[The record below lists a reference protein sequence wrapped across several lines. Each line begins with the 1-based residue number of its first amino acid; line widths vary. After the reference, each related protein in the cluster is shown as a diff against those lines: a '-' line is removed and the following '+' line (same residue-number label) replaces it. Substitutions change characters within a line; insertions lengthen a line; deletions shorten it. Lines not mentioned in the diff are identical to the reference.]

1 MTDPNAFRTPG
12 TPALEIAGVSHFYGD
27 FPALRDVSFTVEP
40 GTFRALLGLN
50 GAGKSTLFALVTRLF
65 DRQTGTIRV
74 FGFDVRRES
83 SQALRRLGVVF
94 QTRTLDP
101 DLTVLQNLQY
111 HASLHGISTKAARM
125 RAEVELDRAGLSE
138 KLKSRVRELSGGQQ
152 RRVEIVRALIHE
164 PRLMLLDEP
173 TVGLD
178 VEARRGILE
187 LVRELVDERG
197 VGVLWATHLIDEVR
211 ETDPVIV
218 LHKGRV
224 LADDRASEIVRRTG
238 QENLL
243 AAFET
248 LIGEPAA
255 PKEVAV

>member
-1 MTDPNAFRTPG
+1 LLP
-12 TPALEIAGVSHFYGD
+12 PALHVEGVSHSYG
-27 FPALRDVSFTVEP
+27 PVRALRDVSFDVKP

-65 DRQTGTIRV
+65 DRQAGEIGV
-74 FGFDVRRES
+74 FGFDVRRQSRE
-83 SQALRRLGVVF
+83 ALRRIGVVF

-111 HASLHGISTKAARM
+111 HASLHGMPGREAKR
-125 RAEVELDRAGLSE
+125 RGEEELTRAGLAE

-152 RRVEIVRALIHE
+152 RRVEIVRALLHE
-164 PRLMLLDEP
+164 PNLLLLDEP

-178 VEARRGILE
+178 VEARRGILQ
-187 LVRELVDERG
+187 LVRQLVEERG

-211 ETDPVIV
+211 AADPVVV

-224 LADDRASEIVRRTG
+224 MADASAADILRETG
-238 QENLL
+238 ESNLL
-243 AAFET
+243 AAFEA
-248 LIGEPAA
+248 LIGAPAENA
-255 PKEVAV
+255 EAAV